1 MKWYIVYGWKE
12 RVNPAGVLVID
23 IRDLACCCRHSLG
36 VFLQSYVAQL
46 LSVSQFLLVLCY
58 LTQEPHSKM
67 KGLLRLPSLQAEFPR
82 GLHQLW
88 AWSRQMQLQALNIIL
103 PILTVCKPKYCFD
116 SSNIIVSLEIRY
128 CESYSL
134 ILLFEKLFKC
144 FSPLHFHVNFG
155 DISIKI
161 MLFLIKVVLFIHW
174 FLAESPS

>member
-1 MKWYIVYGWKE
+1 
-12 RVNPAGVLVID
+12 
-23 IRDLACCCRHSLG
+23 
-36 VFLQSYVAQL
+36 
-46 LSVSQFLLVLCY
+46 
-58 LTQEPHSKM
+58 M
-67 KGLLRLPSLQAEFPR
+67 KGKSKSCWCVSNWHSRPGMLLQTLIGSIPSILCSPIIECFSVPISSVLFDTRTTFQNERAPSPSFTSGRISP